1 VTDFSLLFFGKS
13 IGPAHFTFFLFWSTL
28 IEILIQKGRELM
40 KERKKQSKGMIDCI
54 TWVLFCLSLQTEA
67 AELDAAGE

>member
-1 VTDFSLLFFGKS
+1 VTDFSPFFWKVDRSGS
-13 IGPAHFTFFLFWSTL
+13 FHFFLFGGTL

-40 KERKKQSKGMIDCI
+40 KERNSQSKGMIDCI